1 MTGRAGAHRN
11 DALVPPSRGGK
22 GTGHGE
28 EMKVAAD
35 SSLGVEGAR
44 SMASR
49 TSDLT
54 CPACGERIYP
64 SDQKCLA
71 CGARLDEGRLV
82 GTEAPADDTAEHVV
96 PPAARTAWPGGTDAA
111 AGPSVD
117 VPYATGAAPW
127 RPEQVAGGGG
137 LFDSI
142 SRGWVFLRE
151 SFAMAFR
158 DKDLFLPSLFS
169 VLANLVLLGGLGLIL
184 YLTGNLEAL
193 FADEGEGLTVTGWVV
208 LLAATLTGYLVTYF
222 FTGMTVHLV
231 DVHLRGEDAQLGSA
245 FADSLRNIGGITA
258 LAVVS
263 VAMALI
269 AGAIR
274 GRSRG
279 GLRRMAADT
288 VERAW
293 LAATYLMLPVM
304 ILEDAPFMQSAD
316 RATRL
321 HRHNLLQ
328 IVIGE
333 LGLMI
338 TARIIS
344 GLTVFVAIGLAV
356 GAYFGAPALLPV
368 AIALALLL
376 FVLPVS
382 VGGGDGDGR
391 RDRAGSRAAAPGAAG
406 GLVGR
411 RGE

>member
-1 MTGRAGAHRN
+1 M
-11 DALVPPSRGGK
+11 PP
-22 GTGHGE
+22 
-28 EMKVAAD
+28 
-35 SSLGVEGAR
+35 
-44 SMASR
+44 R
-49 TSDLT
+49 TDELK
-54 CPACGERIYP
+54 CPACGERVYP
-64 SDQKCLA
+64 SDQQCLA

-82 GTEAPADDTAEHVV
+82 GAEGADGEAAAEHVV
-96 PPAARTAWPGGTDAA
+96 PPGAATAWPGGAGDAPD
-111 AGPSVD
+111 PSGD

-127 RPEQVAGGGG
+127 RPEQMGGGGG
-137 LFDSI
+137 LLGSI
-142 SRGWVFLRE
+142 SRGWAFLRE

-158 DKDLFLPSLFS
+158 DRDLFLPSLFS
-169 VLANLVLLGGLGLIL
+169 VLANLLLLGGLGLIL
-184 YLTGNLEAL
+184 YLTGSFEAL
-193 FADEGEGLTVTGWVV
+193 FQQEGEGLTVVGWVV
-208 LLAATLTGYLVTYF
+208 LLAVTFTGYLVTYF

-231 DVHLRGEDAQLGSA
+231 DVHLRGRDAQLGSA

-258 LAVVS
+258 LALVS

-293 LAATYLMLPVM
+293 LAATYLVLPVM

-316 RATRL
+316 RATHL

-333 LGLMI
+333 LGLML

-368 AIALALLL
+368 AIGVALLL
-376 FVLPVS
+376 FVLTAAFMAYVRTAFYTCLYLWAVAMET
-382 VGGGDGDGR
+382 VGE
-391 RDRAGSRAAAPGAAG
+391 AAPAPAPLRPALQAG
-406 GLVGR
+406 W
-411 RGE
+411 